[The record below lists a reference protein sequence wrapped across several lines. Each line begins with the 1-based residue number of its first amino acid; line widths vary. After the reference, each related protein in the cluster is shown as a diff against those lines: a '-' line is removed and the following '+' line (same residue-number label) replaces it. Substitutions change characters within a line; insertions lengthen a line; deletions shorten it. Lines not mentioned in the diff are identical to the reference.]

1 MSVET
6 SGLKTLSVKLLRSG
20 EEIYS
25 FSVKGEEDCKTLA
38 ESVARYGL
46 LRPLVVLPGEGGY
59 LVASGSA
66 RLRALRET
74 GIEEAPCVLFKGDE
88 ISLFD
93 LLLEETLASGGLNPA
108 EVCLYIKKRMER
120 TGEDAET
127 LAKSGV
133 LEKLGLPPRP
143 GAVEDPLFVAGL
155 SREELLRFAK
165 GEIPFRGVRILSSA
179 PREDALAVLEITRGR
194 RVGQNKFHDLARQ
207 LLECAWR
214 EGITVREWAKREKL
228 YDFKGD
234 GDQLREWV
242 FSLRY
247 PTVAGWSESFLD
259 DAKLAGLPANV
270 RVEHSK
276 GFEGGKL
283 RLVISFGSLEEL
295 SKAAKE
301 VEKKA
306 FAGDLDPLLKYLE

>member
-1 MSVET
+1 MSGET
-6 SGLKTLSVKLLRSG
+6 SGLKTLPVELLRSG

-25 FSVKGEEDCKTLA
+25 FSAKGEEHQKALA

-46 LRPLVVLPGEGGY
+46 LRPLLVLHEGEGY

-66 RLRALRET
+66 RLRALKEA
-74 GIEEAPCVLFKGDE
+74 GMEEAPCAVFKGDE
-88 ISLFD
+88 SSLFD
-93 LLLEETLASGGLNPA
+93 LLLEEALASGVLNPA
-108 EVCLYIKKRMER
+108 EICLYLKKRMER

-127 LAKSGV
+127 LARSGV

-143 GAVEDPLFVAGL
+143 GAMDDPLFVAGL
-155 SREELLRFAK
+155 PKEELLRFAK
-165 GEIPFRGVRILSSA
+165 GEIPFRGVRILASA
-179 PREDALAVLEITRGR
+179 PRGDALTVLELTRGLR
-194 RVGQNKFHDLARQ
+194 IGQNKFHDLARQ

-214 EGITVREWAKREKL
+214 EGITVKEWAKREKL

-234 GDQLREWV
+234 GDQLREKV

-247 PTVAGWSESFLD
+247 PTVAGWSASFLD
-259 DAKLAGLPANV
+259 DAKLADLPANV

-283 RLVISFGSLEEL
+283 RLIISFGSLEEL

-306 FAGDLDPLLKYLE
+306 SAGDLDPLLKYLE